1 MDAAIF
7 DNRLFRKGYFGA
19 TMNCSPVTS
28 VKNERAVG
36 TYSPSSTLLGPREQP
51 LDPIEPA
58 QKANQRMEA
67 IDMAIDS
74 DNPSID
80 GQTPP
85 APTTL
90 KRGFATMDGSRH
102 RAIASKGGSSVPTD
116 KRSFSRDRELA
127 VRAGRK
133 GGQARV
139 RAAAQKA
146 ARDMEISIEPHEIP
160 TPTVNDVHVGRE

>member
-1 MDAAIF
+1 
-7 DNRLFRKGYFGA
+7 
-19 TMNCSPVTS
+19 
-28 VKNERAVG
+28 
-36 TYSPSSTLLGPREQP
+36 
-51 LDPIEPA
+51 
-58 QKANQRMEA
+58 
-67 IDMAIDS
+67 MAIES
-74 DNPSID
+74 ENQVSGSTTSID

-85 APTTL
+85 APAAL

-102 RAIASKGGSSVPTD
+102 RAIASKGGSSVPTE

-146 ARDMEISIEPHEIP
+146 ATEMDITIAPHEIP
-160 TPTVNDVHVGRE
+160 TPPAADIHVGRE